1 MAILLRSV
9 KGSALT
15 HPELDANFTTLQDAL
30 LDSGDVTSI
39 AQASDIA
46 QGVSTNLNQ
55 LAGDSDIDFGS
66 NKILYSNNYDSTG
79 SLPSASTYHGMF
91 AHVHDEGRGY
101 FAHGGN
107 WVGLANKTE
116 GLGGLDGEYNNGA
129 VIDVTGDGSDFF
141 KREVTTNGVRI
152 MGAGTVGGQTAVP
165 DPWLEKVGRMFEL
178 FTDPTGVGINESNQ
192 RGLIKTLSGD
202 IGTYHVGKPT
212 IQRVARGAGADY
224 SPNFLTDSG
233 IASWNLT
240 NLFDNTVQNDMVWYL
255 NSTGSGYGDGD
266 QDAQEVIEH
275 VFHTLHMHGLPADD
289 IKLYEYLDSN
299 WATGDLY
306 AAMEEAYD
314 AGKWDPSGY
323 GGVAWKTD
331 ANAYEVAAK
340 EYLYLLNFCMFE
352 YTSLWDGGSLAPEWT
367 DDMRTQAGIQANNP
381 LGYAFHNTWI
391 APVISK
397 PSIATIQSIF
407 QDGNTPAQDDPRLAG
422 DPGYVVDFPLPG
434 FELPITALIDSDY
447 VGDRIGSIGTH
458 SDVNISGIANNQIL
472 KWDSAQQLFIAAS
485 DVSGGGGGGGLTYA
499 DFSVSVAAAGSA
511 NLAYNNATGVTTYTP
526 PDLSSYLTSYTE
538 TNDLSA
544 AVTWANIPDAN
555 VPESAVTQH
564 ASAINIGASQVTS
577 GTLDNT
583 RVAQSNVTQHQAALS
598 ITESQISDFG
608 SYVGQGQT
616 IDMNGTGL
624 VLDID
629 GDTSL
634 HASTDDQ
641 IDIKIGGTDVG
652 YFDSTGLVVD
662 NITTT
667 DPGTPTIQSS
677 SSIAMNV
684 GTSVI
689 VGQNG
694 GAGGGFRLANITTT
708 QRNALS
714 ASNGEMIYNTTNN
727 QIEIDEHSAWH
738 PMTKGSNVFNVTSSG
753 SSDYVFTDPEN
764 HWFTSSTND
773 PVLYLRR
780 GETYYFEV
788 NASSH
793 PFEIRTSNGGSAYA
807 EGITGN
813 TQAVGTVIFKVPMG
827 APATL
832 YYQCTVHSA
841 MGNTINIV

>member
-1 MAILLRSV
+1 MAITLRNS
-9 KGSALT
+9 KGTALT
-15 HPELDANFTTLQDAL
+15 HVELDANFTTLQNAD
-30 LDSGDVTSI
+30 LDSAAVTSI
-39 AQASDIA
+39 AQALDNAQVIPTDIN
-46 QGVSTNLNQ
+46 T
-55 LAGDSDIDFGS
+55 LAGDSDVDFGS
-66 NKILYSNNYDSTG
+66 KKIYYANMWDSEG
-79 SLPSASTYHGMF
+79 ALPNATTYHGMF
-91 AHVHDEGRGY
+91 AHVHNTGAGY
-101 FAHGGN
+101 FAHGGA
-107 WVGLANKTE
+107 WVRLANNADLGTGIDSAKTISLIDSAYINFRVDE
-116 GLGGLDGEYNNGA
+116 AAADSIGA
-129 VIDVTGDGSDFF
+129 L
-141 KREVTTNGVRI
+141 TNVN
-152 MGAGTVGGQTAVP
+152 M
-165 DPWLEKVGRMFEL
+165 
-178 FTDPTGVGINESNQ
+178 
-192 RGLIKTLSGD
+192 
-202 IGTYHVGKPT
+202 
-212 IQRVARGAGADY
+212 
-224 SPNFLTDSG
+224 SG
-233 IASWNLT
+233 IA
-240 NLFDNTVQNDMVWYL
+240 
-255 NSTGSGYGDGD
+255 DG
-266 QDAQEVIEH
+266 
-275 VFHTLHMHGLPADD
+275 
-289 IKLYEYLDSN
+289 
-299 WATGDLY
+299 
-306 AAMEEAYD
+306 
-314 AGKWDPSGY
+314 
-323 GGVAWKTD
+323 KT
-331 ANAYEVAAK
+331 
-340 EYLYLLNFCMFE
+340 
-352 YTSLWDGGSLAPEWT
+352 
-367 DDMRTQAGIQANNP
+367 
-381 LGYAFHNTWI
+381 
-391 APVISK
+391 
-397 PSIATIQSIF
+397 
-407 QDGNTPAQDDPRLAG
+407 
-422 DPGYVVDFPLPG
+422 
-434 FELPITALIDSDY
+434 
-447 VGDRIGSIGTH
+447 
-458 SDVNISGIANNQIL
+458 L
-472 KWDSAQQLFIAAS
+472 KWDSGTSKFIIAS
-485 DVSGGGGGGGLTYA
+485 DLTA
-499 DFSVSVAAAGSA
+499 DSAAGIALGDLSVSVAAAGST
-511 NLAYNNATGVTTYTP
+511 NLSYNDGTGVFTYTP

-564 ASAINIGASQVTS
+564 ASAINISATQINAD
-577 GTLDNT
+577 TLNNA
-583 RVAQSNVTQHQAALS
+583 RISQSNVTQHQAALS

-616 IDMNGTGL
+616 IDMNGTEL

-727 QIEIDEHSAWH
+727 QIEIYEHSAWH